1 MGEWMQAGPGI
12 AINLGKISDG
22 ILLDQ
27 PTIEANGKKFSLLEA
42 SVMDDKHH
50 ASFERLNQVL
60 GQVAL
65 MGGLHGEPR
74 TLVAIT
80 ENENPVYADIH
91 YWYDDDLNNGLRNR
105 QDYPRKAKI
114 VSLGSGSNWPD
125 MDVFLTN
132 LTKSSDPGT
141 IVPILVVDPSVKL
154 KPYGKNGVDD
164 SVKREDDN
172 PFKGLEQFVG
182 KKYYGTLGIPELDRF
197 KGFQFGNS
205 EWAYVYGVTHR
216 GRNLGVTGFLAKL
229 PAIGEKYDLYDS
241 EWEIQ
246 AIHHD
251 KFDDDFTGKDPK
263 IAKKQFHQHL
273 TLVLK
278 HLKYNPPLPPS
289 RQRLKV
295 VEHDRLF
302 WTRAACLNGFDIKEI
317 EPQYTDKDPVTPWY
331 EATHLASGSKLI
343 LGTRYRVYSISE
355 QLGGGGN
362 HIPRHEPEKVI
373 EYLAKLSKGM
383 AVKQ

>member
-27 PTIEANGKKFSLLEA
+27 PTIEAKGKKFSLLEA

-216 GRNLGVTGFLAKL
+216 GRN
-229 PAIGEKYDLYDS
+229 
-241 EWEIQ
+241 
-246 AIHHD
+246 
-251 KFDDDFTGKDPK
+251 FDDDFTGKDPK
-263 IAKKQFHQHL
+263 YARKQFDQHL
-273 TLVLK
+273 MLALK
-278 HLKYNPPLPPS
+278 HLEYHPPMPPS
-289 RQRLKV
+289 QQRMKV
-295 VEHDRLF
+295 IEDDRLF
-302 WTRAACLNGFDIKEI
+302 WTRVASLNGFDLKEI
-317 EPQYTDKDPVTPWY
+317 EPQYTDKDPITPWY